1 MEVYLH
7 KFFGVR
13 VEAEDLRTLVGIV
26 TELNHILRHDLRKLI
41 RTDSVD
47 SVHRITGINKSP

>member
-1 MEVYLH
+1 M
-7 KFFGVR
+7 R